1 MAKAPLFR
9 VTFATFRERRMTRLV
24 NVRPRRRTGL
34 LLGALPPAILLV
46 VYLVASAARHAE
58 NPADKLLPTFAAMG
72 SAFTRLAFE
81 ADPLTGNV
89 ILWADTL
96 ASLQRLG
103 LGLAIS
109 TLTALLLGL
118 ALGTL
123 PFIRSTF
130 GATVATIAVIP
141 PIAILPVLFIIFGLG
156 ETAKVALIVIGI
168 TPFLVRDL
176 AGQVAALPG
185 EQIVKAQTLGANSW
199 QLILRVW
206 LPQAMP
212 RLIDGVR
219 LSLGPAWVFLISAEA
234 IASDVGL
241 GYRIFL
247 VRRYLSMD
255 IILPYVAWISLLAI
269 AMDAALLWISRRGFP
284 WAHRGIR

>member
-1 MAKAPLFR
+1 
-9 VTFATFRERRMTRLV
+9 MTRLV

-34 LLGALPPAILLV
+34 LLGTLPLAILLV
-46 VYLVASAARHAE
+46 LYLLASAARHAE
-58 NPADKLLPTFAAMG
+58 NPTDKLLPTFAAMA
-72 SAFTRLAFE
+72 SAFARLAFE
-81 ADPLTGNV
+81 ADPLTGNF
-89 ILWADTL
+89 ILWTDTL

-103 LGLAIS
+103 FGLAIS

-130 GATVATIAVIP
+130 GATVAMIAVIP
-141 PIAILPVLFIIFGLG
+141 PIAILPVLFIVFGLG

-168 TPFLVRDL
+168 TPFLVRDF
-176 AGQVAALPG
+176 AGQVAALPN

-199 QLILRVW
+199 QIILRVW
-206 LPQAMP
+206 LPQALP

-269 AMDAALLWISRRGFP
+269 AMDAALTWVGRRGFP
-284 WAHRGIR
+284 WTHQGAGR